1 MLGRKTKQVRR
12 QGERGAGDLDGWGL
26 YGREHLSRDV
36 NEVRYQ
42 GGELQAEVISRAKAL
57 GRR

>member
-12 QGERGAGDLDGWGL
+12 QGERGAGDLDGQGL
-26 YGREHLSRDV
+26 YWREHLNRDV

-42 GGELQAEVISRAKAL
+42 GRELREEVISCAKAL
-57 GRR
+57 GQR

>member
-12 QGERGAGDLDGWGL
+12 QGEQAAGDLDGRGL
-26 YGREHLSRDV
+26 YGREHLSIDV

-42 GGELQAEVISRAKAL
+42 GGELQAEVISCAKGL